1 MSPAARRLVGSHFGS
16 TRDKSQLAAS
26 YTPKRST
33 PKVLT
38 PASLRSG
45 SNTPLYS
52 SSSRSIPTP
61 TPSRSSKSPKQS
73 TSAKASSTKTRAAD
87 FF

>member
-16 TRDKSQLAAS
+16 LRDKTLAAS
-26 YTPKRST
+26 YTPKPST

-38 PASLRSG
+38 PASLAATPYGNSG
-45 SNTPLYS
+45 SS
-52 SSSRSIPTP
+52 FIPTP
-61 TPSRSSKSPKQS
+61 TPPRSTRTP
-73 TSAKASSTKTRAAD
+73 TLGPSSSSNNSSNHKRRAAD